1 MFLNIIILLLSL
13 NSGYTPELLKFS
25 EVSVS
30 ENFKPYLFSNPLLM
44 ETAGAKI
51 IRLSNGQSL
60 IISVEFVE
68 LGDNLKSTILEAKNK
83 CEIKARANILGQTQG
98 YKIYRSQTL
107 EEKTEIRLDNSIEQG
122 KSLSTYTDII
132 KSETSGIIKG
142 MEVIGTWK
150 SKDKLLFYLA
160 IGCCFDKG
168 GNLIE
173 LSGPKKN
180 IND

>member
-1 MFLNIIILLLSL
+1 MLLSL
-13 NSGYTPELLKFS
+13 NSGYMPELLKFS
-25 EVSVS
+25 EVFVS
-30 ENFKPYLFSNPLLM
+30 ENFKPYLFSNPMLM

-68 LGDNLKSTILEAKNK
+68 LGDNFKASILEAKNK
-83 CEIKARANILGQTQG
+83 CEIKARANILGQTKG
-98 YKIYRSQTL
+98 YKIYRTETL

-122 KSLSTYTDII
+122 KSLSTYTNII

-160 IGCCFDKG
+160 IGCCFDKD
-168 GNLIE
+168 GNVIE
-173 LSGPKKN
+173 LAGNKKN
-180 IND
+180 LND

>member
-1 MFLNIIILLLSL
+1 MLCL

-30 ENFKPYLFSNPLLM
+30 ENFKPYLFSNPMLM

-51 IRLSNGQSL
+51 IRLSKGQSL

-68 LGDNLKSTILEAKNK
+68 LGDMFKASILEAKNK
-83 CEIKARANILGQTQG
+83 CEIKARANILGQTKG
-98 YKIYRSQTL
+98 YKIYRTETL

-122 KSLSTYTDII
+122 KSLSTYTNII

-160 IGCCFDKG
+160 IGCCFDKD
-168 GNLIE
+168 GNVIE
-173 LSGPKKN
+173 LAGNKKN
-180 IND
+180 LNE

>member
-1 MFLNIIILLLSL
+1 MFLSITILLLSL
-13 NSGYTPELLKFS
+13 NSGYTPEVPKFS

-68 LGDNLKSTILEAKNK
+68 LGDNFKASILEAKNK
-83 CEIKARANILGQTQG
+83 CEIKARANILGQTKG
-98 YKIYRSQTL
+98 YKIYRTETL

-122 KSLSTYTDII
+122 KSLSTYTNII

-150 SKDKLLFYLA
+150 SKDKFLFYLA
-160 IGCCFDKG
+160 IGCCFDKD
-168 GNLIE
+168 GNVIE
-173 LSGPKKN
+173 LAGDKKN
-180 IND
+180 LND

>member
-1 MFLNIIILLLSL
+1 MFLNITILLLSL
-13 NSGYTPELLKFS
+13 NSGYTPEVPKFS

-68 LGDNLKSTILEAKNK
+68 LGDNFKASILEAKNK
-83 CEIKARANILGQTQG
+83 CEIKARANILGQTKG
-98 YKIYRSQTL
+98 YKIYRTETL

-122 KSLSTYTDII
+122 KSLSTYTNII

-160 IGCCFDKG
+160 IGCCFDKD
-168 GNLIE
+168 GNVIE
-173 LSGPKKN
+173 LAGNKKN
-180 IND
+180 LND

>member
-1 MFLNIIILLLSL
+1 MFLSITILLLSL
-13 NSGYTPELLKFS
+13 NSGYTPEVHKFS

-68 LGDNLKSTILEAKNK
+68 LGDNFKASILEVKNK
-83 CEIKARANILGQTQG
+83 CEIKARANILGQTKG
-98 YKIYRSQTL
+98 YKIYRTETL

-122 KSLSTYTDII
+122 KSLSTYTNII

-160 IGCCFDKG
+160 IGCCFDKD
-168 GNLIE
+168 GNVIE
-173 LSGPKKN
+173 LAGNKKN
-180 IND
+180 LND

>member
-1 MFLNIIILLLSL
+1 MFLSITILLLSL
-13 NSGYTPELLKFS
+13 NSGFTPEVPKFS

-44 ETAGAKI
+44 GTAGAKI

-68 LGDNLKSTILEAKNK
+68 LGDNFKASILEAKNK
-83 CEIKARANILGQTQG
+83 CEIKARANILGQTKG
-98 YKIYRSQTL
+98 YKIYRTETL

-122 KSLSTYTDII
+122 KSLSTYTNII

-160 IGCCFDKG
+160 IGCCFDKD
-168 GNLIE
+168 GNVIE
-173 LSGPKKN
+173 LAGNKKN
-180 IND
+180 LNE

>member
-1 MFLNIIILLLSL
+1 MFLSITILLLSL
-13 NSGYTPELLKFS
+13 NSGYTPEVPKFS

-68 LGDNLKSTILEAKNK
+68 LGDNFKASILEAKKK
-83 CEIKARANILGQTQG
+83 CEIKARANILGQTKG
-98 YKIYRSQTL
+98 YKIYRTETL

-122 KSLSTYTDII
+122 KSLSTYTNII

-160 IGCCFDKG
+160 IGCCFDKD
-168 GNLIE
+168 GNVIE
-173 LSGPKKN
+173 LAGNKKN
-180 IND
+180 LND